1 MTIKVIYDIL
11 IVEREG
17 SDMYTIKEDT
27 TLVGVSELR
36 SRIDK
41 VLEEAQ
47 HHKVIIEKRNKPIA
61 VLIAIDQFT
70 AMEEML
76 DRIEDIGLGAIARER
91 EKSSKA
97 SDYIAIEKA
106 YKKIR

>member
-1 MTIKVIYDIL
+1 MI
-11 IVEREG
+11 ERKG

-36 SRIDK
+36 NRIDK
-41 VLEEAQ
+41 ILQEAK
-47 HHKVIIEKRNKPIA
+47 HLKIIIEKRNKPVA
-61 VLIAIDQFT
+61 VLIAIDQYN
-70 AMEEML
+70 AMEEIL
-76 DRIEDIGLGAIARER
+76 DRIEDLELGRVAKDR

-97 SDYIAIEKA
+97 SDYIPIEKA